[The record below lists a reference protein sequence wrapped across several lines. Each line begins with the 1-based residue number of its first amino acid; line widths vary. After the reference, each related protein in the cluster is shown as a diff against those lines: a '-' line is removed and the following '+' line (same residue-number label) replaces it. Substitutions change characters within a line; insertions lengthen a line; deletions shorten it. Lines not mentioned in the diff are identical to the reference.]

1 MPTGTGWPRPWRTCW
16 ATRCDTAPHP
26 STWLARA
33 TDVGGVEIRVRDAG
47 PGVAEAVRPRLFS
60 RFVTGP
66 TTGGT
71 GLGLFIV
78 RELVRSQ
85 GGDATYDPGG
95 PESPAGE
102 FVIRLP
108 GASVPP
114 RDAAGGR

>member
-1 MPTGTGWPRPWRTCW
+1 MSVGWRSGCVT
-16 ATRCDTAPHP
+16 
-26 STWLARA
+26 
-33 TDVGGVEIRVRDAG
+33 G

-60 RFVTGP
+60 RFATGP

-85 GGDATYDPGG
+85 GGDATYESGG

-102 FVIRLP
+102 FVIHLP
-108 GASVPP
+108 GAPCP
-114 RDAAGGR
+114 G